1 MTEDKKT
8 GSSWKVCFGLF
19 EPFSF
24 PNNCFFVFWLDCGL
38 LVSEK
43 LIREDNMRFLKQ
55 VWGKISR
62 SFQAIIFLAY
72 VFGAIIII
80 ALFTKEDLEH
90 TEGRA

>member
-1 MTEDKKT
+1 
-8 GSSWKVCFGLF
+8 
-19 EPFSF
+19 
-24 PNNCFFVFWLDCGL
+24 
-38 LVSEK
+38 
-43 LIREDNMRFLKQ
+43 MRFLKQ